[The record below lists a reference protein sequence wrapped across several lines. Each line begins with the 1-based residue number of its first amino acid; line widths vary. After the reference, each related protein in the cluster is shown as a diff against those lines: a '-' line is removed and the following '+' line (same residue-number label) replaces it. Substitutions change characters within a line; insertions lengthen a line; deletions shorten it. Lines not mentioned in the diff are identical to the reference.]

1 MGSNVSLLD
10 ANNRCK
16 FYFYIIFNIFLEVL
30 EEFDAREVYGPEF
43 SLQQIFDT
51 SLTPYLNPF
60 IQGFSV
66 SIFGFG
72 SAGTG
77 KTQTIEGNKKEP
89 GLILLF
95 SDSLFNLLENKK
107 YHTNIG
113 KNAQNFSYGI
123 RIRYV
128 EIIDEEITDLLAGAN
143 NYSDPLQVM
152 FHEWEGPTI
161 SNATWISV
169 ANSTQ
174 LNEVFLNGQRSRNNN
189 SNEFGKFSDKATSL
203 FTLELIQT
211 LELADTKE
219 NLILISKLNFFD
231 LPGYFYFS
239 FSMPNNSFYIKDLIF
254 YWKTLNP

>member
-1 MGSNVSLLD
+1 M
-10 ANNRCK
+10 
-16 FYFYIIFNIFLEVL
+16 L
-30 EEFDAREVYGPEF
+30 EEFDAREIYGPEF

-66 SIFGFG
+66 SLFAFG
-72 SAGTG
+72 SSGTG

-107 YHTNIG
+107 YHHTNIA
-113 KNAQNFSYGI
+113 KNTQTQNFSYGV

-128 EIIDEEITDLLAGAN
+128 EIIDEEMNDLLAGGNA
-143 NYSDPLQVM
+143 YSDPLQVL

-169 ANSTQ
+169 TNAVQ
-174 LNEVFLNGQRSRNNN
+174 LNEVFLNGQRNRNTN
-189 SNEFGKFSDKATSL
+189 SNEFGKFGDKATSI

-231 LPGYFYFS
+231 LPG
-239 FSMPNNSFYIKDLIF
+239 NIYIFKII
-254 YWKTLNP
+254 

>member
-1 MGSNVSLLD
+1 M
-10 ANNRCK
+10 
-16 FYFYIIFNIFLEVL
+16 
-30 EEFDAREVYGPEF
+30 
-43 SLQQIFDT
+43 QQIFDT

-66 SIFGFG
+66 SLFAFG
-72 SAGTG
+72 SSGSG
-77 KTQTIEGNKKEP
+77 KSQTVEGNKKEP

-107 YHTNIG
+107 FHTNSG
-113 KNAQNFSYGI
+113 RNSQTQSFSYGV

-128 EIIDEEITDLLAGAN
+128 EIIDEEINDLLTGGNN
-143 NYSDPLQVM
+143 NYADPPQVL

-161 SNATWISV
+161 SNSTWISV
-169 ANSTQ
+169 VNSNQ
-174 LNEVFLNGQRSRNNN
+174 LNEVFLNGQRNRNTN
-189 SNEFGKFSDKATSL
+189 SNEFGKFADKATSL

-231 LPGYFYFS
+231 LPGFF
-239 FSMPNNSFYIKDLIF
+239 FLIF
-254 YWKTLNP
+254 LNF